1 MEAATE
7 RAKRRGHFRQ
17 EGERRAPR
25 RRHLAETGMKGRD
38 EPQDVRAS
46 PPAES
51 SRTLSADRSQGPR
64 RSGMGEVVLSSPA
77 TPPPRVRPNSVAAST
92 SPHQPVVSP
101 PYFQFTSQAGEK
113 RITSLWVSPFHTIKK
128 SYFSVTRRMTTP
140 RFPIF
145 SLQGGCHHSILIGPT
160 FIHKARVETNFLV
173 TKMATITL

>member
-1 MEAATE
+1 MTSDDGELLGGGKRLVEAATE

-77 TPPPRVRPNSVAAST
+77 TPPSQTQFSGCVHIPT
-92 SPHQPVVSP
+92 S
-101 PYFQFTSQAGEK
+101 ACG
-113 RITSLWVSPFHTIKK
+113 
-128 SYFSVTRRMTTP
+128 
-140 RFPIF
+140 
-145 SLQGGCHHSILIGPT
+145 
-160 FIHKARVETNFLV
+160 
-173 TKMATITL
+173 